1 MLGRE
6 GVRDGK
12 CFSVVPLQHLLL
24 PITITALLLVC
35 RLKYNVD
42 VSRHVSEPSQSG
54 LVAAFS
60 LGNFK
65 PLGNKSTKATTP
77 EASAEEMQNVNPE
90 ESNKV
95 AGVYSCPQ
103 DGCECIFQ
111 RVPALESTCH
121 PRNAHGH
128 LRDIL

>member
-1 MLGRE
+1 VLGRE

-77 EASAEEMQNVNPE
+77 EASAEAMQNVNPE

-103 DGCECIFQ
+103 DGCERIFQ
-111 RVPALESTCH
+111 QVSALESTCH